1 MDGMVGHAQIK
12 ALKRRSAGDKKN
24 VLGGTISHREI
35 GALIYMKKIPGISL
49 VRVAAREPLIPQCSA
64 RRSVALPG

>member
-1 MDGMVGHAQIK
+1 MLDQS
-12 ALKRRSAGDKKN
+12 LRRQSAGDKKN

-35 GALIYMKKIPGISL
+35 GALIYMNKIPGISL
-49 VRVAAREPLIPQCSA
+49 VGVAAREPLIPQCSV